1 MTMDLWPVPV
11 LARLGLAAV
20 LSAGMALVLGPVV
33 IPWLERL
40 RFGQTVREQGP
51 ARHRVK
57 QGTPTMGGVIF
68 LVPALLV
75 TGWLAPPTPA
85 TLLVLGVTLAFGAV
99 GLVDD
104 YLKVAL
110 RRSLGLRARA
120 KLFWQV
126 VGAALLVYL
135 AQVWLGRGTAVWVP
149 FGAGWWDLGAWY
161 YPLAVLAVVAS
172 ANAVNETDGLDGLAA
187 GSTLIALSVFFY
199 AAARSGRYDL
209 AIFIV
214 SLGAA
219 LAGFLWFNLHPARVF
234 MGDTGSLALGAALG
248 GLAVLT
254 GTELVLPVAGMLF
267 VLETLSVI
275 VQVAS
280 FRLTGRRILRMSPLH
295 HHFELSGWTEAQ
307 VVYRFWAAGLGFALA
322 GFLAL
327 GGFPG

>member
-1 MTMDLWPVPV
+1 MAMDLWPVPV

-20 LSAGMALVLGPVV
+20 LAAGMALVLGPVV

-75 TGWLAPPTPA
+75 TGWLAPPTRA
-85 TLLVLGVTLAFGAV
+85 AVLILGVTLAFGAL

-104 YLKVAL
+104 YLKVAM

-120 KLFWQV
+120 KLVWQV
-126 VGAALLVYL
+126 AAAALFAYL
-135 AQVWLGRGTAVWVP
+135 AQAWLGRGTAVWVP
-149 FGAGWWDLGAWY
+149 FGTGWWDLGIWY

-187 GSTLIALSVFFY
+187 GSTMIALSVFFY
-199 AAARSGRYDL
+199 AAARGGRYEL
-209 AIFIV
+209 AVFIV

-280 FRLTGRRILRMSPLH
+280 FRLTGRRVLRMSPLH
-295 HHFELSGWTEAQ
+295 HHFELSGWTESQ

-327 GGFPG
+327 GGYPG

>member
-1 MTMDLWPVPV
+1 MAMDLWPVPV

-20 LSAGMALVLGPVV
+20 LAAGMALVLGPVV

-57 QGTPTMGGVIF
+57 QGTPTMGGLIF

-75 TGWLAPPTPA
+75 TGWLAPPTRA
-85 TLLVLGVTLAFGAV
+85 AVLILGVTLAFGAL

-104 YLKVAL
+104 YLKVAM

-120 KLFWQV
+120 KLVWQV
-126 VGAALLVYL
+126 AAAALFAYL
-135 AQVWLGRGTAVWVP
+135 AQAWLGRGTAVWVP
-149 FGAGWWDLGAWY
+149 FGTGWWDLGIWY

-187 GSTLIALSVFFY
+187 GSTMIALSVFFY
-199 AAARSGRYDL
+199 AAARGGRYEL
-209 AIFIV
+209 AVFIV

-280 FRLTGRRILRMSPLH
+280 FRLTGRRVLRMSPLH
-295 HHFELSGWTEAQ
+295 HHFELSGWTESQ

-327 GGFPG
+327 GGYPG

>member
-1 MTMDLWPVPV
+1 MTIDLWPAPV
-11 LARLGLAAV
+11 LARLVLAAI
-20 LSAGMALVLGPVV
+20 LSAGLALLLGPVV

-51 ARHRVK
+51 ARHQAK
-57 QGTPTMGGVIF
+57 AGTPTMGGILF

-75 TGWLAPPTPA
+75 TGWLAPHTPDTVLVA
-85 TLLVLGVTLAFGAV
+85 GITLAYGVLGLA
-99 GLVDD
+99 DD

-120 KLFWQV
+120 KLVWQV
-126 VGAALLVYL
+126 AAATVLVYL
-135 AQVWLGRGTAVWVP
+135 AETWLGRGTAVWVP
-149 FGAGWWDLGAWY
+149 FGTGWWDLGPWY
-161 YPLAVLAVVAS
+161 YPLAVLAIVGS
-172 ANAVNETDGLDGLAA
+172 ANAVNMTDGLDGLAA

-199 AAARSGRYDL
+199 AAALTGRYDL

-267 VLETLSVI
+267 ALETLSVI

-280 FRLTGRRILRMSPLH
+280 FRLTGRRVLRMSPLH
-295 HHFELSGWTEAQ
+295 HHFELSGWSEAQ

>member
-1 MTMDLWPVPV
+1 MAMDLWPVPV

-20 LSAGMALVLGPVV
+20 LAAGMALVLGPVV

-57 QGTPTMGGVIF
+57 QGTPTMGGLIF

-75 TGWLAPPTPA
+75 TGWLAPPTRA
-85 TLLVLGVTLAFGAV
+85 AVLILGVTLAFGAL

-104 YLKVAL
+104 YVKVAM

-120 KLFWQV
+120 KLVWQV
-126 VGAALLVYL
+126 AAAALFAYL
-135 AQVWLGRGTAVWVP
+135 AQAWLGRGTAVWVP
-149 FGAGWWDLGAWY
+149 FGTGWWDLGIWY

-199 AAARSGRYDL
+199 AAARGGRYEL
-209 AIFIV
+209 AVFIV

-280 FRLTGRRILRMSPLH
+280 FRLTGRRVLRMSPLH
-295 HHFELSGWTEAQ
+295 HHFELSGWTESQ

-327 GGFPG
+327 GGYPG